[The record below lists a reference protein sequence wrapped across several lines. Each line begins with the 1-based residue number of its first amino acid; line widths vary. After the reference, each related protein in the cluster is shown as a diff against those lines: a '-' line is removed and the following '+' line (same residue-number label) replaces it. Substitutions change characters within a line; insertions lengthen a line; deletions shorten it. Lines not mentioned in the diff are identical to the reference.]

1 MNLIKVNLLP
11 YREMREAKLKK
22 QFQLIMALGAI
33 AGVVAAGVVYMGL
46 SQMLDNQHKRNTT
59 IEEGLKALDKD
70 LAAIKDLQKRKEDF
84 LLRKSKV
91 EELDNKRFEGARIV
105 DSLNQLVPEGVYLI
119 SLQGNTKGASI
130 SNEYTIVGRALTES
144 KVAMFMEALP
154 STGVFDNPILDNMKQ
169 NEEVKAQEFTLKT
182 RLVEQKRPIQSTKP
196 AAGVA
201 ASQPATATK

>member
-105 DSLNQLVPEGVYLI
+105 DSLNQLVPDGVHLL
-119 SLQGNTKGASI
+119 SLQGKYNGGTL
-130 SNEYTIVGRALTES
+130 SNDYTITGRALTERH
-144 KVAMFMEALP
+144 VGMFMEALP
-154 STGVFDNPILDNMKQ
+154 STGVFDTPVLGNIKQ
-169 NEEVKAQEFTLKT
+169 NEEVKAQEFALNTK
-182 RLVEQKRPIQSTKP
+182 LVEQKMPVAKP
-196 AAGVA
+196 ATSA
-201 ASQPATATK
+201 ASAPAKPQ

>member
-11 YREMREAKLKK
+11 YREMREAKLKQ

-33 AGVVAAGVVYMGL
+33 AGVVAAGIVYFGL
-46 SQMLDNQHKRNTT
+46 SEMLDNQNQRNTT
-59 IEEGLKALDKD
+59 IEEGLVALDKD

-119 SLQGNTKGASI
+119 SLQGQMNNGAL
-130 SNEYTIVGRALTES
+130 SNQYTIVGRALTES

-169 NEEVKAQEFTLKT
+169 NEEARAQEFTLRTK
-182 RLVEQKRPIQSTKP
+182 LVEQKRPIPSTKP
-196 AAGVA
+196 ATAVA
-201 ASQPATATK
+201 ASQPATAKE

>member
-46 SQMLDNQHKRNTT
+46 SQMLDNQNQRNTT
-59 IEEGLKALDKD
+59 LEEGLAALDKD
-70 LAAIKDLQKRKEDF
+70 LVAIKDLQKRKEDF

-119 SLQGNTKGASI
+119 SLQGNNQGGAL

-169 NEEVKAQEFTLKT
+169 NEEARAQEFTLKT
-182 RLVEQKRPIQSTKP
+182 RLVEQKMPIHNTKP
-196 AAGVA
+196 AAAVA
-201 ASQPATATK
+201 ASQPATTTQ

>member
-22 QFQLIMALGAI
+22 QFQFIMALGAI

-46 SQMLDNQHKRNTT
+46 SQMLDNQNQRNTT
-59 IEEGLKALDKD
+59 LEEGLAALDKD
-70 LAAIKDLQKRKEDF
+70 LVAIKDLQKRKEDF

-119 SLQGNTKGASI
+119 SLQGNNQGGAL
-130 SNEYTIVGRALTES
+130 SNDYTIVGRALTES

-182 RLVEQKRPIQSTKP
+182 RLVEQRRPIQNTKP
-196 AAGVA
+196 AAAVA
-201 ASQPATATK
+201 ASQPTTAAN